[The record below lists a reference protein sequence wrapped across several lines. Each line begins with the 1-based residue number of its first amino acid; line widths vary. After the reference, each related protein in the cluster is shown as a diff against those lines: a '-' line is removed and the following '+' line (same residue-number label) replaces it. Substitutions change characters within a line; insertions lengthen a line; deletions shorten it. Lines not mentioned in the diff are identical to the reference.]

1 MNDFETLGRM
11 GFQIDGVPLSAQ
23 ASYDA
28 GSTGRRLKGWA
39 PGNPGP
45 TRAITS
51 QQSTIRAR
59 SRDAVRNNGWISNG
73 LGNWTA
79 NEIGTGIKP
88 RSKAKDKEFAQAA
101 NELWEKSFRPVADYE
116 EMLDVYGLMALAVRS
131 RKEGGECFIIRHH
144 LPLDG
149 SNAIPIQFQLVESE
163 QVPHTLNELRSD
175 REIIAGVEFRNGKRH
190 SYWMHPRHPS
200 DVAFGNTMPV
210 PIPAARVAHHFA
222 PLRPGQVRGVAET
235 VQALIKAKDFDE
247 YDDAELTR
255 KKTRA
260 DHTGVI
266 KRQGYTEDDYKFDPF
281 TGDPLENDGGV
292 PLVNMQPG
300 TFTALMPGEEI
311 TLFDGDQGGGYG
323 DYMRQQL
330 MGVSASFG
338 MPYELLSGD
347 HRNVNDRIL
356 RAILNEYHRR
366 VEHYQWLYTIP
377 QVCQWMW
384 DSFIDAA
391 VLAGL
396 LRAPDYATNR
406 ADYLLCDWRP
416 QAWRYLH
423 PVQDAT
429 GELMLIKGG
438 LSSRESA
445 AAERGYDVEEIDAQN
460 RRDADRARAL
470 DLAYSH
476 DPLPA
481 NEKDE
486 PEPA

>member
-1 MNDFETLGRM
+1 MNDFETLGKL
-11 GFQIDGVPLSAQ
+11 GFQIEGQPISAQ
-23 ASYDA
+23 ANYDA

-39 PGNPGP
+39 PSNAGP
-45 TRAITS
+45 TRSVTS
-51 QQSTIRAR
+51 QLSTVRTR
-59 SRDAVRNNGWISNG
+59 SRDAARNNGWISNG
-73 LGNWTA
+73 LGGWVS

-88 RSKAKDKEFAQAA
+88 RSKAKDKDFALAA
-101 NELWEKSFRPVADYE
+101 NELWEKVFRPAADHDE
-116 EMLDVYGLMALAVRS
+116 LLDVYGLMAMAVRA
-131 RKEGGECFIIRHH
+131 RKEGGEVFVLRHH

-149 SNAIPIQFQLVESE
+149 PNAVPIQFQLIEGE
-163 QVPHTLNELRSD
+163 QVPHTLNEVRAD

-190 SYWMHPRHPS
+190 AYWMHPRHPS
-200 DVAFGNTMPV
+200 DTSFGNTMPV
-210 PIPAARVAHHFA
+210 PIPASRVAHHFA
-222 PLRPGQVRGVAET
+222 PLRPGQVRGMAET

-266 KRQGYTEDDYKFDPF
+266 RRQGYTEDDYKWDPF
-281 TGDPLENDGGV
+281 TGDPIDHDGAV
-292 PLVNMQPG
+292 PLVNVQPG

-330 MGVSASFG
+330 MGVAASYG
-338 MPYELLSGD
+338 IPYELLSGD
-347 HRNVNDRIL
+347 MRNVNDRIL

-366 VEHYQWLYTIP
+366 VEQYQWLYTIP

-384 DSFIDAA
+384 NSFIDAA

-396 LRAPDYATNR
+396 LRAPDYATRR

-423 PVQDAT
+423 PVQDAQ

-438 LSSRESA
+438 LGSREAA

-460 RRDADRARAL
+460 RRDADRAEGL
-470 DLAYSH
+470 GLAYSH
-476 DPLPA
+476 DPVPPS
-481 NEKDE
+481 KDD
-486 PEPA
+486 